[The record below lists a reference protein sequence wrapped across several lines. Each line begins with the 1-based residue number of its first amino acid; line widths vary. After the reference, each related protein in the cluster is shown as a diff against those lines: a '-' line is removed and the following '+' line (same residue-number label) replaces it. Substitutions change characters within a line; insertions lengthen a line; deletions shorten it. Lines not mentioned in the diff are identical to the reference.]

1 METAAGGLGLCD
13 DVLVEILVRLPSKSV
28 LRCRAVCKRWRRI
41 TTDGSFLSAHAAHAA
56 SCTREMI
63 ILPWSHYGPG
73 SLAVKTMRI
82 PLDPRPR
89 SRPIRFLCNRTSK
102 GWCRVLYSLDGL
114 LVLEP
119 RHGRSRFIIC
129 NPMTRQSASLPPL
142 VPQPCFN
149 AFACGFYLHSPS
161 NEYRLLCHCV
171 QGETDQARRHTEQS
185 YYILSTGST
194 LPRRLGRAPTPV
206 DLPTTWPRYEVP
218 VAHRGILHWFS
229 LHSEATRT
237 GKMLAFHTV
246 SETFRLMSRPPERAG
261 GDTTT
266 TSRSLLELDGELCV
280 AAMQSVTSLDIW
292 VLQDYKAETWML
304 RHRVTMLGVSNAV
317 TMNMVLSVG
326 SGTILIGSSNCD
338 VARLYNLKDKKMHE
352 DVMFESSVPTF
363 LLFSESLVP
372 HAFFDSP
379 PHPQFESISFS
390 SPRGG
395 S

>member
-63 ILPWSHYGPG
+63 ILPG
-73 SLAVKTMRI
+73 AR
-82 PLDPRPR
+82 
-89 SRPIRFLCNRTSK
+89 
-102 GWCRVLYSLDGL
+102 
-114 LVLEP
+114 
-119 RHGRSRFIIC
+119 
-129 NPMTRQSASLPPL
+129 
-142 VPQPCFN
+142 PQPLHHLQPDDQTVGQLAAVGSTAVLQRLCLRL
-149 AFACGFYLHSPS
+149 YLHSPS

-171 QGETDQARRHTEQS
+171 QGETLQARLHTEQS

-194 LPRRLGRAPTPV
+194 LPRRLGRAPTQV
-206 DLPTTWPRYEVP
+206 DLPTTWARYEVP

-266 TSRSLLELDGELCV
+266 TSRSLFELDGELCV

-326 SGTILIGSSNCD
+326 SGTILIGSSNCN

-363 LLFSESLVP
+363 LLFSESLVS

-395 S
+395 PRLQESTVHYSTDDCVAVLDWASGAAMGFSGKGSSFFSAVVERLSRQR